1 MPGSEPQEHHKS
13 QLEQAS
19 FLLLVAGVTLLLLA
33 IAWPFASPVLW
44 AGLAAI
50 MFQPLYQR
58 VLRQVKGRA
67 NTAAIISLTIIFFA
81 VLVPALI
88 IGTLVVEEAAR
99 VVFGLRAGDINIAS
113 WFDAIYA
120 ALPESLRTGI
130 ANAGFSDFSSLQARL
145 QALLGESAGLIAQQ
159 AVSIG
164 SGAFGFVLAF
174 GLGLYVSYFLLRDGL
189 SIGETILSSVPLERD
204 IADRLAARF
213 LSIVRATIKG
223 SLVVGVVQGALG
235 AITFSIVGIPSAI
248 LFGVLMGISSL
259 LPAVG
264 TGLVWV
270 PAVIYLFATG
280 AIWEAGVVLVS
291 GFLVIGMVDNVLRP
305 ILVGRDTGIPD
316 WIILI
321 TTLGGI
327 SLVGFSGIVLGPLVA
342 GLFLASWS
350 ILREQREEDEEATLQ
365 PGSINVDASGR
376 VPDTAGTD

>member
-327 SLVGFSGIVLGPLVA
+327 AAVGLSGVVLGPLVA

-350 ILREQREEDEEATLQ
+350 ILREQRAEHAADIPPA
-365 PGSINVDASGR
+365 
-376 VPDTAGTD
+376 